1 MIKLSAGVK
10 KQLIDLFNEKEIGI
24 EGNILKLIELD
35 DVDTEFNEYINTCIE
50 NDRQTRV
57 KRLEIT
63 KKVQQQNTEL
73 TELDKENK
81 KILKELKSTLES
93 VEESKRKIV
102 LQNQELIEGKEENE
116 RITKIL
122 QEEMDRTEQ
131 SKNEAEN
138 AKQIALN
145 DLDVLQRKTQTEL
158 MGNIVKVA
166 LGVIMFI
173 SIVTTGMYV
182 FSILIGKEVD
192 KIGPAWTNMFGIL
205 LTNAFS
211 IVGTIMGV
219 KYATKELEKK
229 S

>member
-1 MIKLSAGVK
+1 MIKFNASIK
-10 KQLIDLFNEKEIGI
+10 KQLIDLYNEKEIGL

-35 DVDTEFNEYINTCIE
+35 DIDTEFNEYINTCIE
-50 NDRQTRV
+50 NDRETRV

-122 QEEMDRTEQ
+122 QEEMERTEQ
-131 SKNEAEN
+131 AKIEAEN

-145 DLDVLQRKTQTEL
+145 DLDILQRKTQTEL

-182 FSILIGKEVD
+182 FSMLVNKEVD

-219 KYATKELEKK
+219 KYATKEPDKK

>member
-1 MIKLSAGVK
+1 MIKFNASIK
-10 KQLIDLFNEKEIGI
+10 KQLIDLYNEKEIGL

-35 DVDTEFNEYINTCIE
+35 DIDTEFNEYINTCIE
-50 NDRQTRV
+50 NDRETRV

-122 QEEMDRTEQ
+122 QEEMERTEQ
-131 SKNEAEN
+131 AKIEAEN

-145 DLDVLQRKTQTEL
+145 DLDILQRKTQTEL

-182 FSILIGKEVD
+182 FSMLVNKEVD

-219 KYATKELEKK
+219 KYATKESDKK

>member
-1 MIKLSAGVK
+1 MIKFNASIK
-10 KQLIDLFNEKEIGI
+10 KQLIDLYNEKEIGL

-35 DVDTEFNEYINTCIE
+35 DIDTEFNEYINTCIE
-50 NDRQTRV
+50 NDRETRV

-122 QEEMDRTEQ
+122 QEEMERTEQ
-131 SKNEAEN
+131 AKIEAEN

-145 DLDVLQRKTQTEL
+145 DLDILQRKTQTEL
-158 MGNIVKVA
+158 MGRIVKVA

-182 FSILIGKEVD
+182 FSMLVNKEVD

-219 KYATKELEKK
+219 KYATKESEKK
-229 S
+229 

>member
-35 DVDTEFNEYINTCIE
+35 DVDTEFNEYINACIE

>member
-1 MIKLSAGVK
+1 MIKFNASIK
-10 KQLIDLFNEKEIGI
+10 KQLIDLYNEKEIGL

-35 DVDTEFNEYINTCIE
+35 DIDTEFNDYINTCIE
-50 NDRQTRV
+50 NDRETRV

-122 QEEMDRTEQ
+122 QEEMERTEQ
-131 SKNEAEN
+131 AKIEAEN

-145 DLDVLQRKTQTEL
+145 DLDILQRKTQTEL
-158 MGNIVKVA
+158 MGRIVKVA

-173 SIVTTGMYV
+173 SIITTGMYV
-182 FSILIGKEVD
+182 FSMVINKEVD

-219 KYATKELEKK
+219 KYATKEPEKK

>member
-10 KQLIDLFNEKEIGI
+10 KQLIDLFNEKEIGL

-50 NDRQTRV
+50 NDRETRV

-145 DLDVLQRKTQTEL
+145 DLDILQRKTQTEL

-182 FSILIGKEVD
+182 FSMLVNKEVD

-219 KYATKELEKK
+219 KYATKEPDKK